1 MFGRTMFPV
10 LFEERI
16 TKMTGLLLLVLTA
29 CGPATP
35 PSDPVPPAEV
45 EAPAPEEAPAA
56 EPSKEAVAH
65 YCTGMAAITPE
76 SLAGVAPAEAQATI
90 AKQLAEAAK
99 SKNIADWS
107 SFEKWLQATEPAGR
121 QAALDQ
127 LIAKYELQ
135 AICAPKGAADAVDAA
150 KEKAV
155 EELRKA
161 AQ

>member
-1 MFGRTMFPV
+1 M
-10 LFEERI
+10 
-16 TKMTGLLLLVLTA
+16 KMTGFLLLVLTA
-29 CGPATP
+29 CGTTTP
-35 PSDPVPPAEV
+35 PSDRVTPAEV

-65 YCTGMAAITPE
+65 YCTGMSAVTPD

-107 SFEKWLQATEPAGR
+107 SFEQWLQATEPAGR